1 MSGGK
6 SNVED
11 KEKNSDVSFVSRWS
25 RLKHENNQINDDA
38 DVDSIIDK
46 AAKQAIASDE
56 ERQAPVKILTDADMP
71 DIESMT
77 ADSDYTD
84 FLSPGVSEELRK
96 LALRKLFRSEVFNIR
111 DGLDEYDGDYTH
123 FEKLGDIV
131 TSDMKH
137 QLELEAKRK
146 AEQALQH
153 ENSQADDVAD
163 ELVDDLADDQ
173 ADDLAGEDGIIESD
187 INSDDSA
194 DENKIAT
201 NQQDMCQP
209 SHDDVQ
215 TLTDMDVTG
224 KKAGTEQVATETA
237 LSDESLPGAASAEKN
252 TEDLDENVGFADM
265 TINNADKNKD

>member
-1 MSGGK
+1 MSGSK
-6 SNVED
+6 SNLED
-11 KEKNSDVSFVSRWS
+11 KEEDSDVSFVSRWS
-25 RLKHENNQINDDA
+25 RLKHENNQTNEDDG
-38 DVDSIIDK
+38 DK

-56 ERQAPVKILTDADMP
+56 EQQTPVKILTDADMP

-77 ADSDYTD
+77 ADSDYTN
-84 FLSPGVSEELRK
+84 FLSPGVSEELRR

-153 ENSQADDVAD
+153 ENSLADDS
-163 ELVDDLADDQ
+163 ADDQ
-173 ADDLAGEDGIIESD
+173 ADDQAGEDGISEMD
-187 INSDDSA
+187 INSDDFE

-201 NQQDMCQP
+201 NQQDMSQS

-215 TLTDMDVTG
+215 TMPDMDVTG
-224 KKAGTEQVATETA
+224 KKAGTEQVATEKA
-237 LSDESLPGAASAEKN
+237 LSGDSLPVAASAEKN
-252 TEDLDENVGFADM
+252 MKELDESDGFADM
-265 TINNADKNKD
+265 TINNSDQNKD

>member
-1 MSGGK
+1 MSESK
-6 SNVED
+6 SNLED
-11 KEKNSDVSFVSRWS
+11 KEENSDVSFVSRWS
-25 RLKHENNQINDDA
+25 RLKHENNQTNDDA
-38 DVDSIIDK
+38 DVDSIVDSIVDR
-46 AAKQAIASDE
+46 AAEQTIASDE
-56 ERQAPVKILTDADMP
+56 EQQAPVKLLTDADMP

-84 FLSPGVSEELRK
+84 FLSPGVSEALRR

-153 ENSQADDVAD
+153 ENSV
-163 ELVDDLADDQ
+163 VDDL
-173 ADDLAGEDGIIESD
+173 ADDLAGEDGIDEID

-201 NQQDMCQP
+201 NQQDMSQS
-209 SHDDVQ
+209 SHDDGQ
-215 TLTDMDVTG
+215 TLTDMDETG
-224 KKAGTEQVATETA
+224 KKAGTEQVTTEKA
-237 LSDESLPGAASAEKN
+237 LSGDSLPVSASAEKN
-252 TEDLDENVGFADM
+252 TKQRDEIAGSADM
-265 TINNADKNKD
+265 TINNTDKNKD